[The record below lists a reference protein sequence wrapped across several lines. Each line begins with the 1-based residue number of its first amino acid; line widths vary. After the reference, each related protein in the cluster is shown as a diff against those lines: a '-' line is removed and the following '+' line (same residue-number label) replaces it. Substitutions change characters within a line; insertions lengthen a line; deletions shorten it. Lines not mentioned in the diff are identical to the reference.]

1 MKRLIDDGLVS
12 VEKAIRNGR
21 SVSIVTYKKWQ
32 EFFTSE
38 ELEEMRQPGY
48 FDEIEAIVE
57 RSKRI
62 RSS

>member
-1 MKRLIDDGLVS
+1 MDDGLVS

-21 SVSIVTYKKWQ
+21 PISIVTYKKWQ
-32 EFFTSE
+32 EF
-38 ELEEMRQPGY
+38 LPHPRMEEMRQPGC